1 MERSGEL
8 CGKFAIWKNSPE
20 QQRNEKHRNEKEG
33 KIRMNKIDKVKK
45 ATEKGKVDK
54 LITFAGDADKGVRLA
69 AITGLGEQ
77 TESETSLNALVKM
90 MNDNDPDVRREVAA
104 SLGSFSG
111 SYVETQLQYCLFHEK
126 DETVLE
132 IIRDSLDRV
141 RKKK

>member
-1 MERSGEL
+1 
-8 CGKFAIWKNSPE
+8 
-20 QQRNEKHRNEKEG
+20 
-33 KIRMNKIDKVKK
+33 MNKIDKVKK